1 MNKDVKKLL
10 AEHRDEILPDHRVK
24 EKVKRDLGISSVREG
39 RLAYAHGGERAF
51 TSGKKAAVAVVAVLL
66 IAALFLGV
74 FLPLWLSGGGAPPT
88 GQTDPN
94 DPVHP
99 GDGVFGTITDAD
111 SFYAYGAAS
120 VGSILASAAGGAGDT
135 AAVTASE
142 TAPLTAA
149 RDAAALAAS
158 ADEAQVAIV
167 GKYLS
172 LVESLLSDGGIK
184 STPVEPGMGC
194 EFGMKVESAD
204 LIGGTSGYIL
214 YYDKIFLGSEVDEGE
229 REDNYSIEGYLVTES
244 ATYPVTGNYQ
254 TETESEDGEHESE
267 SELFF
272 RAYTDEGMRSYIEVT
287 QEYETESEDGETEN
301 ESEYVYSVYDAGVL
315 VERMTVE
322 YEEEQNELELNM
334 TIERR
339 RADGGYE
346 KEELSFEDEVEDGVR
361 VIAVSGT
368 LDGEPVSFRIYVR
381 GDHYEYVFADGT
393 LDGDRYDDDDDWD
406 DRFDDYRD
414 DFDD

>member
-74 FLPLWLSGGGAPPT
+74 FLPLWLSGGGVPPT

-120 VGSILASAAGGAGDT
+120 VGSILASAAGGAVDT

-149 RDAAALAAS
+149 RDAAALTAS

-244 ATYPVTGNYQ
+244 ATYP
-254 TETESEDGEHESE
+254 S
-267 SELFF
+267 
-272 RAYTDEGMRSYIEVT
+272 RA
-287 QEYETESEDGETEN
+287 
-301 ESEYVYSVYDAGVL
+301 
-315 VERMTVE
+315 
-322 YEEEQNELELNM
+322 
-334 TIERR
+334 TIRPRR
-339 RADGGYE
+339 RA
-346 KEELSFEDEVEDGVR
+346 KTASMR
-361 VIAVSGT
+361 ARASSSSAPIRT
-368 LDGEPVSFRIYVR
+368 R
-381 GDHYEYVFADGT
+381 GCAPT
-393 LDGDRYDDDDDWD
+393 SKSR
-406 DRFDDYRD
+406 RSMRRKAKTARRRTRANMSTPSTTRASSSSA
-414 DFDD
+414 